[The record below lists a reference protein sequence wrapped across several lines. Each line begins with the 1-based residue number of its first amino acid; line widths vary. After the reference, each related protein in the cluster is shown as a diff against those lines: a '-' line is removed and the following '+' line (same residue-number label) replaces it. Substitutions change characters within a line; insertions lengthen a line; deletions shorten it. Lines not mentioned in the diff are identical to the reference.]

1 MLIDELEKSWTVFP
15 SFLANEMR
23 HNCWLFQYLKK
34 RFIITST
41 CQVKRNK
48 KVNEKVNKC
57 IKRKSSGQGAVLQLS
72 WDCLAAIK
80 GLWDAPFL
88 SWLFPLLAQ
97 SSWLD
102 MWEWYISIYLH
113 PPSNSVVWKTHVEFV
128 SKPWNKNELNMKSS
142 SCYMFW
148 QKLVINFY
156 MHSIG
161 LATREVVLILSQNM
175 VEGLAK
181 NTPRSQSK
189 DCFQHKSAWQQQ
201 VLDI

>member
-80 GLWDAPFL
+80 GLWDAPSL

-113 PPSNSVVWKTHVEFV
+113 PPSNSVVWKTCRVCFETMKQKWTEHEELLMLHVLAETG
-128 SKPWNKNELNMKSS
+128 NKLLHAQYWVGNKRGSVDIIT
-142 SCYMFW
+142 
-148 QKLVINFY
+148 KHGRRI
-156 MHSIG
+156 
-161 LATREVVLILSQNM
+161 SQ
-175 VEGLAK
+175 EH
-181 NTPRSQSK
+181 T
-189 DCFQHKSAWQQQ
+189 
-201 VLDI
+201 

>member
-1 MLIDELEKSWTVFP
+1 MLIDEIEKSWTVFP

-23 HNCWLFQYLKK
+23 YNCWLFQYLKK

-57 IKRKSSGQGAVLQLS
+57 IKRKSSSQGAVLQLS

-80 GLWDAPFL
+80 GLWDAPSL

-102 MWEWYISIYLH
+102 MWEWYISTYTL
-113 PPSNSVVWKTHVEFV
+113 PRTQWSGRHVEFV

-156 MHSIG
+156 LHSIG